1 MKKDDRT
8 EMISIRVTPRDKQA
22 FEKIAEQEGMTLSET
37 VRACALAYLAMRLDP
52 HGLKMLAQG
61 IIKTVEDGLK
71 KFQRAKDR
79 KKAEGLLG

>member
-1 MKKDDRT
+1 MGGRDDRT
-8 EMISIRVTPRDKQA
+8 ELISIRVTPRDREA
-22 FEKIAEQEGMTLSET
+22 FEKVAKQEGMTLSEA

-71 KFQRAKDR
+71 KFEKVKGQKLIL
-79 KKAEGLLG
+79 E